1 MTTDTKNDIITPTI
15 QEIKQEQLVAALI
28 TIIKKYAESKQ
39 INE

>member
-15 QEIKQEQLVAALI
+15 QEIKKEQLVTALI
-28 TIIKKYAESKQ
+28 TIINKYAESKK